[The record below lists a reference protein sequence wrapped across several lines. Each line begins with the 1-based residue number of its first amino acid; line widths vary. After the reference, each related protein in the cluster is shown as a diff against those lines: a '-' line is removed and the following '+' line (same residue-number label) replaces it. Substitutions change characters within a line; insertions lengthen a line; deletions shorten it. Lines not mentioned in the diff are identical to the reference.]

1 MAAALSE
8 LVNQMRIKESKCMD
22 DVFER
27 IENEETLTGKCI
39 LCRNYLNP
47 QSGGS
52 AFERF
57 IKKDLEIGPAI
68 NEISGDGHKKQNGN
82 NYEIKVSL
90 WSKNSEINYL
100 QIRPH
105 HNIDYYIFVAYNLY
119 EDGPTGIGNAHIFK
133 VPANDVYGLII
144 KYGTSCAH
152 GTISENGIPNI
163 DNIRNTKCEYALR
176 ANSTAKKG
184 KKLECWN
191 DLMKYE
197 VEYTP
202 DNF

>member
-1 MAAALSE
+1 MAATLSE

-22 DVFER
+22 EVFER

-39 LCRNYLNP
+39 LGRNYINS

-52 AFERF
+52 VFERF

-68 NEISGDGHKKQNGN
+68 NNTSGDGHKNGN

-90 WSKNSEINYL
+90 WSKNSNINYL

-133 VPANDVYGLII
+133 VPAKDVYGLII
-144 KYGTSCAH
+144 KYGASYAH
-152 GTISENGIPNI
+152 GTISEKGITNI
-163 DNIRNTKCEYALR
+163 ENIGNTEVEYVLR
-176 ANSTAKKG
+176 ANPTTKKG

-191 DLMKYE
+191 DLMRYE